1 MPMIELSNE
10 RIEEILHKETGKTE
24 ELTTILRG
32 IYTRYM
38 RLYERYYADID
49 APNDDVIAELKYYHE
64 ETQSLC
70 KYYYM
75 DIPLDICTG
84 LIEFDNEYSDKLLGD
99 DWHKFL
105 LDSYKDFRDEHA
117 YENKSEASLK
127 AEFADQKLTSFYE
140 VMDYVLR
147 DAFNTNSK
155 SAENV
160 ASGITSLLF
169 GEAK

>member
-1 MPMIELSNE
+1 MIELSNE

-24 ELTTILRG
+24 ELPTILRSV
-32 IYTRYM
+32 YTRYM
-38 RLYERYYADID
+38 RLYERYFADID
-49 APNDDVIAELKYYHE
+49 ALNDDVIAELKKYHE
-64 ETQSLC
+64 ETRSLC

-105 LDSYKDFRDEHA
+105 LDSYKDFRDEN
-117 YENKSEASLK
+117 EDGNKSEACLK
-127 AEFADQKLTSFYE
+127 AEFADQKLTGFYE

-155 SAENV
+155 SAEDV

>member
-1 MPMIELSNE
+1 MVGLSNE
-10 RIEEILHKETGKTE
+10 RIEQILHEETPKKE
-24 ELTTILRG
+24 ELLTILRG

-49 APNDDVIAELKYYHE
+49 ALNDDVIAELKNYHE
-64 ETQSLC
+64 ETKSLC
-70 KYYYM
+70 KCYYM

-105 LDSYKDFRDEHA
+105 LDSYKDFRDEHE

-160 ASGITSLLF
+160 ASGIMSLLF

>member
-1 MPMIELSNE
+1 MIELSNE

-49 APNDDVIAELKYYHE
+49 ALNDDVIAELKNYHE
-64 ETQSLC
+64 ETKSLR

-84 LIEFDNEYSDKLLGD
+84 LIEFDNENSDKLLGD

-105 LDSYKDFRDEHA
+105 LDSYKDFRDEYE

-127 AEFADQKLTSFYE
+127 AEFADQMLTSFYE
-140 VMDYVLR
+140 DMGDVLR
-147 DAFNTNSK
+147 DAFNTNNK
-155 SAENV
+155 SDENE

-169 GEAK
+169 GEEE

>member
-1 MPMIELSNE
+1 M
-10 RIEEILHKETGKTE
+10 
-24 ELTTILRG
+24 
-32 IYTRYM
+32 
-38 RLYERYYADID
+38 
-49 APNDDVIAELKYYHE
+49 IAELKKYHE
-64 ETQSLC
+64 ETRSLC

-84 LIEFDNEYSDKLLGD
+84 LTEYDNEYSDKLLGD
-99 DWHKFL
+99 GWHKYLF
-105 LDSYKDFRDEHA
+105 DSYDDFRDENGDG
-117 YENKSEASLK
+117 NKSEARLK
-127 AEFADQKLTSFYE
+127 AEFADQKLTGFYE

-155 SAENV
+155 SAEDV